1 MRMRRTSTTTIMALA
16 IAMTD
21 TTALIRL
28 MSWLS
33 PVFPTGGF
41 AYSAGLEQAAADGMV
56 TNAGSLEDWIAATLA
71 QGAPWNDAVLLANA
85 HRSAT
90 DESAIAGLAELGRAL
105 TVSAERRTES
115 VDQGAA
121 FLDAADHWFDAD
133 ALPPRDTPLPVAV
146 GRAAGLAGIGAEAA
160 LAAFLNT
167 LVTNQLQCAIRL
179 SVTGQT
185 GAAQIL
191 AALEPLIADTAR
203 RAATATLDDLGGSA
217 FGADIASMTHETLQ
231 PRLFLS

>member
-1 MRMRRTSTTTIMALA
+1 MAMRTHRTITIMATA
-16 IAMTD
+16 TTMTD

-41 AYSAGLEQAAADGMV
+41 AYSAGLERAV
-56 TNAGSLEDWIAATLA
+56 TDHAVTDTGSLQDWIAATLDH
-71 QGAPWNDAVLLANA
+71 GAPWNDAVLLANA

-90 DESAIAGLAELGRAL
+90 DEPAIADLADLARAL
-105 TVSAERRTES
+105 CVSAERRMETI
-115 VDQGAA
+115 DQGTA
-121 FLDAADHWFDAD
+121 FLDAAAHWFGTGP
-133 ALPPRDTPLPVAV
+133 LPPRDTPLPVAV
-146 GRAAGLAGIGAEAA
+146 GAASGLAGIGAEAA

-191 AALEPLIADTAR
+191 AALEPLVADTAR
-203 RAATATLDDLGGSA
+203 RAAAATLDDLGGSA
-217 FGADIASMTHETLQ
+217 FGADVASMTHETLQ

>member
-1 MRMRRTSTTTIMALA
+1 MRRTTIITIMAT
-16 IAMTD
+16 AMTD

-41 AYSAGLEQAAADGMV
+41 AHSAGLEQAVADGV
-56 TNAGSLEDWIAATLA
+56 ATNAASLEDWIAATLA
-71 QGAPWNDAVLLANA
+71 HGAPWNDAVLLASA
-85 HRSAT
+85 HRSAA
-90 DESAIAGLAELGRAL
+90 DPSAIADLANLARAL
-105 TVSAERRTES
+105 TVSAERRTET
-115 VDQGAA
+115 VDQGTA
-121 FLDAADHWFDAD
+121 FLDAAGHWFEAG
-133 ALPPRDTPLPVAV
+133 ALHPRDTPLPVAV
-146 GRAAGLAGIGAEAA
+146 GRAAGLAGIDAEAA

-185 GAAQIL
+185 GAAKIL
-191 AALEPLIADTAR
+191 AALEPLVADTAR

-231 PRLFLS
+231 PRLFQS

>member
-1 MRMRRTSTTTIMALA
+1 MAMPTHRTITITIMAT
-16 IAMTD
+16 AMTD

-41 AYSAGLEQAAADGMV
+41 AYSAGLEQAVADGAV
-56 TNAGSLEDWIAATLA
+56 TDARSLQGWIAATLA
-71 QGAPWNDAVLLANA
+71 HGAPWNDAVLLANA
-85 HRSAT
+85 YRSAT
-90 DESAIAGLAELGRAL
+90 DTSAIADLSELARAL
-105 TVSAERRTES
+105 CVSAERRAET

-121 FLDAADHWFDAD
+121 FLDAAAHWFDAG
-133 ALPPRDTPLPVAV
+133 ASPQRDTPLPVAV
-146 GRAAGLAGIGAEAA
+146 GAMAGLADIGAKAA

-191 AALEPLIADTAR
+191 AALEPLVADSAR
-203 RAATATLDDLGGSA
+203 RAAAATLDDVGGSA
-217 FGADIASMTHETLQ
+217 FGADIACMAHETLE

>member
-1 MRMRRTSTTTIMALA
+1 
-16 IAMTD
+16 MTD

-41 AYSAGLEQAAADGMV
+41 AYSAGLEKAVADNAV
-56 TNAGSLEDWIAATLA
+56 TDTRSLEGWIVATLA
-71 QGAPWNDAVLLANA
+71 HGAPWNDAVLLAVA
-85 HRSAT
+85 HRSAA
-90 DESAIAGLAELGRAL
+90 DPSAIAEFADLSRAL
-105 TVSAERRTES
+105 SVSAERRTET

-121 FLDAADHWFDAD
+121 FLDAAAHWFGAG
-133 ALPPRDTPLPVAV
+133 ALPQRDTPLPVAI
-146 GRAAGLAGIGAEAA
+146 GATAGLAGIEAKA
-160 LAAFLNT
+160 VLAAFLNT

-179 SVTGQT
+179 TVTGQA

-191 AALEPLIADTAR
+191 ASLEPSVAATAR
-203 RAATATLDDLGGSA
+203 RAAAATLDELGGSA
-217 FGADIASMTHETLQ
+217 FGADIASMTHETLE